1 MSHDLSFSGE
11 GYISRWIYCISRS
24 ANVYFSREM
33 QKYGLGSGHFF
44 FLRVL
49 MSKEGISQNELSD
62 ILGVDKATTAK
73 AMSKLTEAGYV
84 KREIDSLDTRVYKLF
99 LTDNGKKIGQ
109 KLRKLGSELEEI
121 LTEGFSGD
129 EKQQLLSLL
138 ERAATNAKKA
148 K

>member
-1 MSHDLSFSGE
+1 
-11 GYISRWIYCISRS
+11 
-24 ANVYFSREM
+24 M

-84 KREIDSLDTRVYKLF
+84 KRDIDSLDTRVYRLF

-121 LTEGFSGD
+121 LTEGFSDD